1 MSVEAI
7 TDDESEKVS
16 ARAITNTSS
25 RKNSALSL
33 SRSTSI
39 NFYICHYRM
48 VTLTCSGII
57 LEATSLFTV
66 SLIL

>member
-7 TDDESEKVS
+7 MKAKKLVHV
-16 ARAITNTSS
+16 RAITNTTS